1 MPHRQPH
8 QAAGLVR
15 GLNLLSATTLVV
27 GSALGSGIFIAPSL
41 MAGVIMSPSIILML
55 WILAGIFTLFGAMSY
70 GELSA
75 SMPKAGGQY
84 VFLKEAYSPL
94 WGFLYGWTVFTVIQT
109 GLIAAVAVAFA
120 KYLGSF
126 IPYLSEHT
134 VLFSIS
140 LGKYVLAF
148 NSAQGAGILSIIL
161 LTSINC
167 FGIRIGAWVQN
178 IFTFLKVAAV
188 VLLIVLGF
196 ALGKGSFNNFLP
208 LFTPVIPPGVQL
220 GLFAALA
227 VAMSKALFA
236 YDGWSTVT
244 FTAEEVKEAH
254 HNLPRSMIMG
264 TVIVTLLYALATAVY
279 FYLVPVAKAA
289 AVADNRIAAA
299 AAQVIFGEAGLL
311 IISAA
316 VLISTFGCNNGLI
329 LGGPRVYYAM
339 ARDGLFFKGLTA
351 IHHKYHVPVNALAW
365 QGVWAC
371 ILTLSG
377 TYSDL
382 LTYIAFASVLFNL
395 MTVIGVFIL
404 RKKQPDLPRPY
415 RTFGYPLTPII
426 YTLIGLSFLVFILQG
441 DPVNSLK
448 GLGIILLG
456 LPLFYWFHL
465 GRNVGQDQPI
475 C

>member
-148 NSAQGAGILSIIL
+148 NSA
-161 LTSINC
+161 
-167 FGIRIGAWVQN
+167 
-178 IFTFLKVAAV
+178 
-188 VLLIVLGF
+188 
-196 ALGKGSFNNFLP
+196 
-208 LFTPVIPPGVQL
+208 
-220 GLFAALA
+220 
-227 VAMSKALFA
+227 
-236 YDGWSTVT
+236 
-244 FTAEEVKEAH
+244 
-254 HNLPRSMIMG
+254 
-264 TVIVTLLYALATAVY
+264 
-279 FYLVPVAKAA
+279 
-289 AVADNRIAAA
+289 
-299 AAQVIFGEAGLL
+299 
-311 IISAA
+311 
-316 VLISTFGCNNGLI
+316 
-329 LGGPRVYYAM
+329 
-339 ARDGLFFKGLTA
+339 
-351 IHHKYHVPVNALAW
+351 
-365 QGVWAC
+365 
-371 ILTLSG
+371 
-377 TYSDL
+377 
-382 LTYIAFASVLFNL
+382 
-395 MTVIGVFIL
+395 
-404 RKKQPDLPRPY
+404 
-415 RTFGYPLTPII
+415 
-426 YTLIGLSFLVFILQG
+426 
-441 DPVNSLK
+441 
-448 GLGIILLG
+448 
-456 LPLFYWFHL
+456 
-465 GRNVGQDQPI
+465 
-475 C
+475 